1 MADMSS
7 WKNHSW
13 EEKII
18 THNKRYKI
26 LALQEETIYKFS
38 MNYMKRKFKYIFI
51 FLILIS
57 TVALRPVYCEENED
71 KKTQTQETK
80 IEAQEIKQTLAQ
92 APSGVKSDETPV
104 ESDPGLES
112 MQFLLKRNF
121 APPLSLFESIH
132 LTENIMDLI
141 NPSMEK
147 FKGPRKDKALH
158 LMTLITDYVKLTD
171 DRSSSLLFY
180 KWYFI
185 GKNQEMR
192 ETMEEVVFKPTP
204 VIRNVSAISFE
215 AEKADVN
222 IHFMKVTDLEGNTT
236 SFKVDKCILNGL
248 PRKEVCF
255 LYFPTTIKQIVV
267 DYSTKSKG
275 KSRLTVYAGVT
286 DRPEYGKAALY
297 YLSRGRK
304 EIENDAFE
312 NAKKDL
318 VKAREY
324 LIKFNLNQ
332 RK

>member
-1 MADMSS
+1 M
-7 WKNHSW
+7 
-13 EEKII
+13 
-18 THNKRYKI
+18 
-26 LALQEETIYKFS
+26 LALRKEMIYVFLVIF
-38 MNYMKRKFKYIFI
+38 MKMKKIMGHIFI
-51 FLILIS
+51 FLFFIS
-57 TVALRPVYCEENED
+57 TVTLLSVYSEENQN
-71 KKTQTQETK
+71 KQTQTQETK

-104 ESDPGLES
+104 ESDPGLEF
-112 MQFLLKRNF
+112 MLLLLKRNY

-132 LTENIMDLI
+132 LTENVMDLI
-141 NPSMEK
+141 NPSIEK
-147 FKGPRKDKALH
+147 FKGPRKEKSLH

-204 VIRNVSAISFE
+204 MIRNVSAISFE

-297 YLSRGRK
+297 YLSRGQK
-304 EIENDAFE
+304 EIHDEEFE

-318 VKAREY
+318 VKAKDY